1 MTEFN
6 DDGGCFVC
14 GPKNHR
20 GLHLDFKENKEQD
33 LVESEVNFP
42 PEFQGWGN
50 VVHGGLLSTVLDE
63 VMIKA
68 AVSKGYKCVTAE
80 ITVKFRRPAHTGE
93 TLQLTGRVKEVKR
106 KLIFTEGL
114 LRDRQNNILASAT
127 ARLFI
132 VT

>member
-1 MTEFN
+1 MTKFN

-14 GPKNHR
+14 GPKNDR
-20 GLHLDFKENKEQD
+20 GLHLSFKENKQQD

-42 PEFQGWGN
+42 REFQGWGQ
-50 VVHGGLLSTVLDE
+50 VVHGGLISTVLDE

-68 AVSKGYKCVTAE
+68 AVLKGFKCVTAE
-80 ITVKFRRPAHTGE
+80 INVKFKQPANTGE
-93 TLQLTGRVKEVKR
+93 IFKLTGRVAAVKR
-106 KLIFTEGL
+106 KLIFTEGR
-114 LRDRQNNILASAT
+114 LRDRQNNVLASAT

>member
-1 MTEFN
+1 M
-6 DDGGCFVC
+6 C
-14 GPKNHR
+14 GPKNDR
-20 GLHLDFKENKEQD
+20 GLHLGFNENKRQD

-42 PEFQGWGN
+42 PGFQGWGN

-68 AVSKGYKCVTAE
+68 AVLKGYKCVTAE
-80 ITVKFRRPAHTGE
+80 ITVKFRRPASTGE
-93 TLQLTGRVKEVKR
+93 TLKLTGRVVAVKR